1 MKIALV
7 GRGFSTSWG
16 GAERVGV
23 NLAKSL
29 KAAGHGVALYSARAD
44 PSVDGIAVTQVETS
58 GFSSALKILGF
69 SKKVG
74 QLLSAGD
81 QDIIFGLTQIYPLD
95 IYRAGGGVYAHWMRM
110 RYPSFYQRL
119 LKFIFAPVHPAMLR
133 LEKKIMA
140 PGNCRY
146 VITNSKLVKGHMES
160 FFDVPSDKIRV
171 IYNGI
176 DHSVFNPQL
185 RGKYRQSVRERLGLG
200 PQDVV
205 ALFVSNNWKRKGF
218 GTIIRAMEKAPYLK
232 VLVVGRGSTALQ
244 NAAVKK
250 MGLGGGNLFFAGASQ
265 KVEEYYG
272 AADFFVLPTRYDP
285 CSNACLEAMASGL
298 PVITTTENGAS
309 EFITEGRNGFVLDY
323 WNDDDKLAELF
334 MRFKGSG
341 ERKRMG
347 RAAAAAVKDLTIER
361 CTSQIIELCE
371 LVMKEKST

>member
-23 NLAKSL
+23 NLARSL
-29 KAAGHGVALYSARAD
+29 KEAGHSVTLYSARAD
-44 PSVDGIAVTQVETS
+44 PDVAGLPVIKVEAS

-69 SKKVG
+69 NKNAGK
-74 QLLSAGD
+74 LLGAGD

-95 IYRAGGGVYAHWMRM
+95 IYRAGGGVYAHWMRL
-110 RYPSFYQRL
+110 RYPGFYQRL
-119 LKFIFAPVHPAMLR
+119 LKYIFAPVHPAMLR

-146 VITNSKLVKGHMES
+146 VITNSELVKGHMEGY
-160 FFDVPSDKIRV
+160 FGVPPEKIRV

-176 DHSVFNPQL
+176 DHSVFNPEL
-185 RGKYRQSVRERLGLG
+185 KKHRQGVRERLGIG
-200 PQDVV
+200 QQDVV

-218 GTIIRAMEKAPYLK
+218 GTIIRAMARAPYLK

-244 NAAVKK
+244 NAAVKR
-250 MGLGGGNLFFAGASQ
+250 MGMGGGNLFFAGASQ
-265 KVEEYYG
+265 NVEEYYG

-309 EFITEGRNGFVLDY
+309 EFIKEGRNGFILDR
-323 WNDDDKLAELF
+323 WNDDEKLAEFF

-347 RAAAAAVKDLTIER
+347 RAASVAVKGLTIEN
-361 CTSQIIELCE
+361 CTSQIIELCAV
-371 LVMKEKST
+371 VMREKAT

>member
-23 NLAKSL
+23 NLATSL
-29 KAAGHGVALYSARAD
+29 KEAGHSVTLYSARAD
-44 PSVDGIAVTQVETS
+44 QSVAGLPVTKVETS

-69 SKKVG
+69 NKNVG
-74 QLLSAGD
+74 KLLGSAG
-81 QDIIFGLTQIYPLD
+81 QDVIFGLTQIYPLD
-95 IYRAGGGVYAHWMRM
+95 IYRAGGGVYAHWMRL

-119 LKFIFAPVHPAMLR
+119 LKYIFAPVHPAMLR

-146 VITNSKLVKGHMES
+146 VITNSELVKGHMES
-160 FFDVPSDKIRV
+160 YFGVPPEKIRV

-176 DHSVFNPQL
+176 DHSVFNPEL
-185 RGKYRQSVRERLGLG
+185 RKHRRGVRERLGIG
-200 PQDVV
+200 QQDVV
-205 ALFVSNNWKRKGF
+205 ALFVSNNWKRKGL
-218 GTIIRAMEKAPYLK
+218 GTIVRAMARAPYLK

-244 NAAVKK
+244 NAAVKR
-250 MGLGGGNLFFAGASQ
+250 MGMGGGNLFFAGASQ
-265 KVEEYYG
+265 NVEEYYG

-309 EFITEGRNGFVLDY
+309 EFIKEGRNGFILDR
-323 WNDDDKLAELF
+323 WNDDDKLTEFF
-334 MRFKGSG
+334 MRLKVSG

-347 RAAAAAVKDLTIER
+347 RAAAAAVKELTIEN

-371 LVMKEKST
+371 IVMKEKAT

>member
-23 NLAKSL
+23 NLARSL

-44 PSVDGIAVTQVETS
+44 PNVGGIAVTQVEAS

-133 LEKKIMA
+133 LEKKIMT

-146 VITNSKLVKGHMES
+146 VITNSELVKGHMEG
-160 FFDVPSDKIRV
+160 FFGVPSDKIRV

-185 RGKYRQSVRERLGLG
+185 RGKYRQSVRERLDIG

-218 GTIIRAMEKAPYLK
+218 GTIRAMAKAPYLK

-244 NAAVKK
+244 NAAVKR
-250 MGLGGGNLFFAGASQ
+250 MGMGGGNLFFAGASQ
-265 KVEEYYG
+265 NVEEYYG

-298 PVITTTENGAS
+298 AVITTTENGAS
-309 EFITEGRNGFVLDY
+309 EFITEGRNGFVMDY

-334 MRFKGSG
+334 MRLKGSG

-347 RAAAAAVKDLTIER
+347 RAAALAVKGLTGDER
-361 CTSQIIELCE
+361 EGYLKGCVSGI
-371 LVMKEKST
+371 